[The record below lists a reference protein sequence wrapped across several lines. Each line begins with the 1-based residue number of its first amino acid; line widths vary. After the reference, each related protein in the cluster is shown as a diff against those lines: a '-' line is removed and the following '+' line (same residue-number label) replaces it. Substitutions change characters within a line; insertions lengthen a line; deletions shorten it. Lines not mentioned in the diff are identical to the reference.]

1 MDDDA
6 ALLQATAEGDA
17 DAFDRFYRRHLP
29 VVVSFCRRAAGD
41 PELAADLT
49 AEVFATALSF
59 AGRYRPQQTTASPWL
74 IGIAHNKL
82 RESLRRGRVQDAVR
96 RRLQMSPL
104 LLDDERLQRVEE
116 LAVLGSGELAA
127 LFEQLPPDEREA
139 IRARVIDER
148 DYDEIAASL
157 RCSRSV
163 VRQRVSRGLARMRRY
178 LSASQTTETRP

>member
-6 ALLQATAEGDA
+6 ALLQATARGDT

-29 VVVSFCRRAAGD
+29 VVVSFCRRVGGD
-41 PELAADLT
+41 PELAADLA
-49 AEVFATALSF
+49 AEVFATALQS
-59 AGRYRPQQTTASPWL
+59 AGRYRAQQMTAAPWL
-74 IGIAHNKL
+74 IGIAQNKL

-127 LFEQLPPDEREA
+127 LFERLPPDEREA
-139 IRARVIDER
+139 VRARVIDER
-148 DYDEIAASL
+148 GYDEIATSL

-163 VRQRVSRGLARMRRY
+163 VRQRVSRGLARMRRHM
-178 LSASQTTETRP
+178 SASQTTETGR